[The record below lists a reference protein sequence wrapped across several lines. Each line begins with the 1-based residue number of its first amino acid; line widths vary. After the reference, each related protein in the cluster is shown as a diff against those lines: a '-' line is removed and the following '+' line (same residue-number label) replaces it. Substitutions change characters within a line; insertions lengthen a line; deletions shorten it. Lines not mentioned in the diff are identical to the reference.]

1 VIIEQNNINDLSL
14 ARFLTNTNDFKSI
27 YYEPYLNN
35 YPMMQNITILLKIQA
50 KKLKKLSNFYK
61 SSVIHEEQRIKQ
73 PFVLKQ
79 LAQKY

>member
-1 VIIEQNNINDLSL
+1 MIIEQNNINDLSL